1 MDNELATKT
10 EDIKSLIVSA
20 EAKKQFSAALPKHLK
35 PDRFI
40 RIALTALN
48 KNPKLLACTKE
59 SLFSCLLDLSQLGLE
74 PDGRKAHLIPYGDK
88 CTLIIDYKGLVELA
102 RRSREI
108 ADIHAD
114 VVYDND
120 FFEYSFGSEGKLEHK
135 PTLKEKG
142 NARAAYSFVRLK
154 DGSSSYEVMNIEE
167 IEAIHKRSKAGTSG
181 PWVTD
186 WAEMAKKTVFRRH
199 SKWLPVASEYIQ
211 LANEK
216 DYDIP
221 IDISAEVIPKGKPE
235 VAMPKAKVK
244 PEAKAEAKPEAEI
257 RLNEDIINLKK
268 ARSLIGNEAFNNIL
282 GTYGC
287 ETLEELSGVDIKR
300 VLIDAE
306 KVYKKDKK

>member
-1 MDNELATKT
+1 MANELTKS
-10 EDIKSLIVSA
+10 EDIKSLIVSP

-40 RIALTALN
+40 RIALTAIN

-59 SLFSCLLDLSQLGLE
+59 SLFACLLDLSQLGLE

-120 FFEYSFGSEGKLEHK
+120 FFAYSFGSEGKLDHQ

-142 NARAAYSFVRLK
+142 KPRAAYSFVRLK

-167 IEAIHKRSKAGTSG
+167 IEAIHKRSKAGSSG

-221 IDISAEVIPKGKPE
+221 IDISAETIPEGKPE
-235 VAMPKAKVK
+235 VNMPKPTKKDK
-244 PEAKAEAKPEAEI
+244 PEDNAKDKPPI
-257 RLNEDIINLKK
+257 PTEDPIITDLKK
-268 ARSLIGNEAFNNIL
+268 ARAKIGVEVFNKIL
-282 GTYGC
+282 GEYGC
-287 ETLEELSGVDIKR
+287 ETIEELTVMDRKR
-300 VLIDAE
+300 VLADS
-306 KVYKKDKK
+306 KKKYEESQK